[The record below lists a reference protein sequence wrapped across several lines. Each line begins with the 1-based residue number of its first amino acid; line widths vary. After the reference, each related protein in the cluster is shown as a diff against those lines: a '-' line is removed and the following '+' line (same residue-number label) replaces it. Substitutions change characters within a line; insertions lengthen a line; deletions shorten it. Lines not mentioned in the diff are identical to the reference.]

1 MDLSYTVRRIF
12 ILLTIIL
19 GLSYGQKIVHM
30 NGTYDL
36 DGDGLLEFI
45 ALELDPNKDVFPTA
59 VRYYE
64 IDSDGYQTLIWEFT
78 PPVALE
84 GQFVDAQIGDL
95 DGDGAPELV
104 LVMNL
109 SRFGDN
115 ITPHVFVATYP
126 WDGSHFSE
134 IPSATLD
141 VGKKNRSLRCNN
153 FQLLDQDADGDQEL
167 VLALGS
173 PFRGF
178 AIVNASSSGL
188 SLTKKVRPDELLV
201 GSGLLYVG
209 VVDYDGDGYD
219 DVLALSPEGH
229 TIKAQP
235 FYNIGGVFDS
245 GHLVR
250 KRIDGLSGI
259 LPYSIELTDWDAD
272 GFFDVLVPFNSGD
285 IAAFT
290 LTPATLVI
298 EDVPVNPGPLTQ
310 IALEDFNQDTFED
323 ILMLSSDINALTLV
337 SGQDGGVEGVENAMR
352 NVPAGMQVF
361 AMVPMSKAG
370 QYTGNVLVSGWDGE
384 ENSTYIIQL
393 GKRSARLDQG
403 YLITSDFISKR
414 LPDLLSNVQDD
425 EPEVPEVYIEILPD
439 EKEPLQPQQEE
450 KIITDLG
457 QSPGSYIPSTLTP
470 EQQEG
475 KVLREQPK
483 VSIPRKVARTLE
495 QPKKPRPKET
505 VGQRL
510 PKHILPRYVLT
521 PGQPFLYEI
530 PKDSTDEFY
539 SFRWD
544 NQPPKGMYFL
554 YESKSINWVPT
565 EKQLDAFPIS
575 YLVRMKVA
583 EIMEPASASTENE
596 QVYKAVPV
604 LESRDESLWI
614 YVNDPPRFL
623 TQPTI
628 TEFIAGST
636 FRYEPIV
643 QDRNKDAALRYEL
656 EVAPKGMT
664 FENGVLSWKT
674 DSAHVEIYDV
684 RLVVTDGFERTAQ
697 EFQLFSRAGVK
708 ILSHAPESASV
719 GNTYNYPV
727 KVWRQRSDQKISYK
741 LFYGPDGMKMDP
753 SGTVSWMPNPVQV
766 DTAKYAIV
774 VSHGVATDTQYVDL
788 FVNHPPI
795 IKASPSLMNKI
806 NVGGIWDFELEI
818 EDPNKND
825 QLVYTAH
832 ELPQGMRMDP
842 HTGRLR
848 WEPTMNELDFHTLK
862 IEVSD
867 GHESRM
873 LESDFFVNAPIQI
886 VSVPTMSATVGDE
899 YAYRIMVNDKNKGS
913 LLPFNRVVKVEN
925 VSAIRMYSI
934 IITDDVALANVDR
947 YLGDWHNAD
956 AIYYVDSKYPADSL
970 VSRLN
975 MKKYAHSVFFED
987 DRLWVLLETI
997 DGRTIKIKDF
1007 LWEFF
1012 HGGKGKP
1019 PRVVVERV
1027 NHVKF
1032 SLLDFPEGMV
1042 VDGASGTLRWTPS
1055 VEQTDAHRITAVV
1068 SDGYTK
1074 DEQTF
1079 EIYANHLPTIV
1090 SNPPHMGLVGELI
1103 KYQVR
1108 VDDKNENSQL
1118 EYTLMKGPH
1127 GMQMDRHGKIL
1138 WVPKAAQ
1145 INNNSFEVAVSD
1157 GYGTD
1162 VQMGKVFVNNAPTVI
1177 SNPKPVGLTGH
1188 SWRYKM
1194 TTQDLNG
1201 DKVAYRAVRLPKYA
1215 RFNKKKATVEWTPRK
1230 NQMGMNDFILMAV
1243 DEHGATTTHEFQVHV
1258 FHDPSSQQLV
1268 NTGWPLMLTFVGV
1281 VFAWGMAQI

>member
-1 MDLSYTVRRIF
+1 MIQ
-12 ILLTIIL
+12 
-19 GLSYGQKIVHM
+19 GQKIVHM

-36 DGDGLLEFI
+36 DGDALLEFI
-45 ALELDPNKDVFPTA
+45 ALELDLTHAVFPST

-64 IDSDGYQTLIWEFT
+64 IDADGYQTLVWEFT
-78 PPVALE
+78 PPDALD
-84 GQFVDAQIGDL
+84 GHFVDAQIGDL
-95 DGDGAPELV
+95 DGDGSPELV

-115 ITPHVFVATYP
+115 ATPHVFVATYS
-126 WDGSHFSE
+126 WDGSNFSE
-134 IPSATLD
+134 IPTATLD
-141 VGKKNRSLRCNN
+141 VGKENRSLRCNN
-153 FQLLDQDADGDQEL
+153 FQLLDQDSDGDQEL

-178 AIVNASSSGL
+178 AIVNSTATGL

-209 VVDYDGDGYD
+209 VVDYDGDGYE
-219 DVLALSPEGH
+219 DVLAISPEGH

-259 LPYSIELTDWDAD
+259 IPYSIELTDWDSD
-272 GFFDVLVPFNSGD
+272 GFFDILIPFSSGD

-298 EDVPVNPGPLTQ
+298 EEIPVNPGPLTQ
-310 IALEDFNQDTFED
+310 FALEDFNQDTFED

-337 SGQDGGVEGVENAMR
+337 SGKDGGIEGAENAMR
-352 NVPAGMQVF
+352 HVPADMQIF
-361 AMVPMSKAG
+361 SMIPMVKAG
-370 QYTGNVLVSGWDGE
+370 QYTGNVLVSGWNGQ
-384 ENSTYIIQL
+384 ENSTYVIQL
-393 GKRSARLDQG
+393 GKISDKLDQG
-403 YLITSDFISKR
+403 FLITSDFISKR
-414 LPDLLSNVQDD
+414 LPDLLSNVQDY
-425 EPEVPEVYIEILPD
+425 EPEVPEVYIEVFP
-439 EKEPLQPQQEE
+439 EETKPLQPQQEE

-457 QSPGSYIPSTLTP
+457 QSPGSYIPGTLVP
-470 EQQEG
+470 DQQEG
-475 KVLREQPK
+475 KALREQPK
-483 VSIPRKVARTLE
+483 ATIPKKVVRTLE
-495 QPKKPRPKET
+495 QPKRPRPKET
-505 VGQRL
+505 IGQRL
-510 PKHILPRYVLT
+510 PKHILPRYVLR

-530 PKDSTDEFY
+530 PRDSTDEFY
-539 SFRWD
+539 SFRWE

-554 YESKSINWVPT
+554 YESQSINWVPT
-565 EKQLDAFPIS
+565 EKQLDAFPLA
-575 YLVRMKVA
+575 YLVRMKVD
-583 EIMEPASASTENE
+583 EIVEPTSASTADE
-596 QVYKAVPV
+596 QVFKAVPV
-604 LESRDESLWI
+604 LESRDEGLWI

-628 TEFIAGST
+628 TEFIAGSK
-636 FRYEPIV
+636 FRYEPVV
-643 QDRNKDAALRYEL
+643 QDRNKDANVKFEL
-656 EVAPKGMT
+656 EIAPEGMT
-664 FENGVLSWKT
+664 LDNGVLNWKT

-684 RLVVTDGFERTAQ
+684 RLIATDGFERTAQ

-708 ILSHAPESASV
+708 ILSNAPEYASV
-719 GNTYNYPV
+719 GTPYKYSV
-727 KVWRQRSDQKISYK
+727 KVWRQRPDEKINYK
-741 LFYGPDGMKMDP
+741 LFFGPDGMKMEPD
-753 SGTVSWMPNPVQV
+753 GTIAWIPNPVQV
-766 DTAKYAIV
+766 DTAKYAVV

-795 IKASPSLMNKI
+795 IKASPNPVNKI
-806 NVGGIWDFELEI
+806 NVGGIWDFELII

-825 QLVYTAH
+825 KLIYTAH
-832 ELPQGMRMDP
+832 ELPEGMRMDP
-842 HTGRLR
+842 YTGRLR
-848 WEPTMNELDFHTLK
+848 WEPTMGELDFHTLK
-862 IEVSD
+862 IEISD

-873 LESDFFVNAPIQI
+873 IESDFFVNAPIHI
-886 VSVPTMSATVGDE
+886 VSVPTMSATVGEE
-899 YAYRIMVNDKNKGS
+899 YTYRIMVNDKNKGS
-913 LLPFNRVVKVEN
+913 LLPFKRVVKVEN
-925 VSAIRMYSI
+925 LSVIRMYSI
-934 IITDDVALANVDR
+934 NITDDVALSGVDR
-947 YLGDWHNAD
+947 YIGDWHNAD
-956 AIYYVDSKYPADSL
+956 AIYYHDPKYPADSL

-975 MKKYAHSVFFED
+975 MKKYTHSVFFED

-997 DGRTIKIKDF
+997 NGRTIKIKDF

-1027 NHVKF
+1027 NPIKF

-1042 VDGASGTLRWTPS
+1042 VEEASGTIRWTPN
-1055 VEQTDAHRITAVV
+1055 VEQTDAHRITVVV

-1079 EIYANHLPTIV
+1079 EIYSNHLPTIV
-1090 SNPPHMGLVGELI
+1090 SNPPNMGLVGELF
-1103 KYQVR
+1103 KYQIR
-1108 VDDKNENSQL
+1108 VDDRNENSNL
-1118 EYTLMKGPH
+1118 EYTLLKGPH
-1127 GMQMDRHGKIL
+1127 GMQMDRYGKIL

-1145 INNNSFEVAVSD
+1145 INNNTFEIAVSD

-1162 VQMGKVFVNNAPTVI
+1162 VQNSKIFVNNAPSVI

-1194 TTQDLNG
+1194 TTEDLNG

-1215 RFNKKKATVEWTPRK
+1215 RFDKRKATVEWTPRK
-1230 NQMGMNDFILMAV
+1230 NQLGMNDFILMAV
-1243 DEHGATTTHEFQVHV
+1243 DEHGATSSHEFQVHV

>member
-1 MDLSYTVRRIF
+1 
-12 ILLTIIL
+12 
-19 GLSYGQKIVHM
+19 
-30 NGTYDL
+30 
-36 DGDGLLEFI
+36 
-45 ALELDPNKDVFPTA
+45 
-59 VRYYE
+59 
-64 IDSDGYQTLIWEFT
+64 
-78 PPVALE
+78 
-84 GQFVDAQIGDL
+84 
-95 DGDGAPELV
+95 
-104 LVMNL
+104 
-109 SRFGDN
+109 
-115 ITPHVFVATYP
+115 
-126 WDGSHFSE
+126 
-134 IPSATLD
+134 
-141 VGKKNRSLRCNN
+141 
-153 FQLLDQDADGDQEL
+153 
-167 VLALGS
+167 
-173 PFRGF
+173 
-178 AIVNASSSGL
+178 
-188 SLTKKVRPDELLV
+188 
-201 GSGLLYVG
+201 
-209 VVDYDGDGYD
+209 
-219 DVLALSPEGH
+219 
-229 TIKAQP
+229 
-235 FYNIGGVFDS
+235 
-245 GHLVR
+245 
-250 KRIDGLSGI
+250 
-259 LPYSIELTDWDAD
+259 
-272 GFFDVLVPFNSGD
+272 
-285 IAAFT
+285 
-290 LTPATLVI
+290 
-298 EDVPVNPGPLTQ
+298 
-310 IALEDFNQDTFED
+310 
-323 ILMLSSDINALTLV
+323 
-337 SGQDGGVEGVENAMR
+337 
-352 NVPAGMQVF
+352 
-361 AMVPMSKAG
+361 
-370 QYTGNVLVSGWDGE
+370 
-384 ENSTYIIQL
+384 
-393 GKRSARLDQG
+393 
-403 YLITSDFISKR
+403 
-414 LPDLLSNVQDD
+414 
-425 EPEVPEVYIEILPD
+425 
-439 EKEPLQPQQEE
+439 
-450 KIITDLG
+450 
-457 QSPGSYIPSTLTP
+457 
-470 EQQEG
+470 
-475 KVLREQPK
+475 
-483 VSIPRKVARTLE
+483 
-495 QPKKPRPKET
+495 
-505 VGQRL
+505 
-510 PKHILPRYVLT
+510 
-521 PGQPFLYEI
+521 
-530 PKDSTDEFY
+530 
-539 SFRWD
+539 
-544 NQPPKGMYFL
+544 
-554 YESKSINWVPT
+554 
-565 EKQLDAFPIS
+565 
-575 YLVRMKVA
+575 
-583 EIMEPASASTENE
+583 
-596 QVYKAVPV
+596 
-604 LESRDESLWI
+604 
-614 YVNDPPRFL
+614 
-623 TQPTI
+623 
-628 TEFIAGST
+628 
-636 FRYEPIV
+636 
-643 QDRNKDAALRYEL
+643 
-656 EVAPKGMT
+656 
-664 FENGVLSWKT
+664 
-674 DSAHVEIYDV
+674 
-684 RLVVTDGFERTAQ
+684 
-697 EFQLFSRAGVK
+697 
-708 ILSHAPESASV
+708 
-719 GNTYNYPV
+719 
-727 KVWRQRSDQKISYK
+727 
-741 LFYGPDGMKMDP
+741 
-753 SGTVSWMPNPVQV
+753 
-766 DTAKYAIV
+766 
-774 VSHGVATDTQYVDL
+774 
-788 FVNHPPI
+788 
-795 IKASPSLMNKI
+795 
-806 NVGGIWDFELEI
+806 
-818 EDPNKND
+818 
-825 QLVYTAH
+825 LVYTAH

-934 IITDDVALANVDR
+934 NITDDVALANVDR

-1090 SNPPHMGLVGELI
+1090 SNPPHMGLVGELF